1 LQPTQTS
8 HYPRIK
14 HSFGSYIEDQQ
25 MFTVPK
31 IFAAIFGDALRKRFK
46 RLPIAIRLLRPAS

>member
-1 LQPTQTS
+1 
-8 HYPRIK
+8 
-14 HSFGSYIEDQQ
+14 

-31 IFAAIFGDALRKRFK
+31 IFAAIFTLIPFLVAAFFGDALRKRFK